1 MKKIV
6 TLLTLFFMCLIMK
19 AQTIAIFDFD
29 AGNGVPQEFADSV
42 TSVFKTSF
50 QIQDFV
56 ILDSAEIYQAVENL
70 GYSRGGMK
78 KPQRIEVG
86 KAINADRVVYG
97 NINLVED
104 KFVVIAGSVKVETA
118 ETETMFKANI
128 TEITGSE
135 KIIAELAQRISAK
148 IEVIAAE
155 EKKQKE
161 QKEEEA
167 KEKQMPPKSFTVNDV
182 TFEMIYVEGG
192 TFQMGATEEQ
202 GKDVYDAEKP
212 VHKVVVDDFY
222 IGKFEVTQGL
232 WKAVMGSE
240 ITDSGGWRG
249 YGYGD
254 NFPAYRVSWKDCQA
268 FVKKL
273 NELTGENFRLPY
285 EAEWEYA
292 ARGGNK
298 SEGHKYSG
306 SDVVNDVA
314 WYTSNTYDSGTQPV
328 GTKTPNELGIYDMS
342 GNVWEWCMDWY
353 GDYEDKAIKNP
364 KGKASGNNKV
374 LRGGS
379 WSRGSKLCR
388 IASRGYNLP
397 DARFSYNGF
406 RLVLVVEQPV
416 DEKAE

>member
-1 MKKIV
+1 MKRFV
-6 TLLTLFFMCLIMK
+6 MLLTVMFMCCMMQ
-19 AQTIAIFDFD
+19 AQSIVVFDFK
-29 AGNGVPQEFADSV
+29 AGDGVPKTFADSV
-42 TSVFKTSF
+42 TRVFIANFHPKDYE
-50 QIQDFV
+50 IE
-56 ILDSAEIYQAVENL
+56 DSL
-70 GYSRGGMK
+70 GIDLTKQQKLETARQMEASRM
-78 KPQRIEVG
+78 VM
-86 KAINADRVVYG
+86 A
-97 NINLVED
+97 NISLVEE
-104 KFVVIAGSVKVETA
+104 KFVVLVSAVNVKTA
-118 ETETMFKANI
+118 ETDTKFKATISEIIESERIIIDLASRIASKIDII
-128 TEITGSE
+128 T
-135 KIIAELAQRISAK
+135 
-148 IEVIAAE
+148 AE
-155 EKKQKE
+155 EL
-161 QKEEEA
+161 EEE
-167 KEKQMPPKSFTVNDV
+167 KRTQTMPKSFTINGV

-192 TFQMGATEEQ
+192 TFKMGATEEQ